1 MPPHRLS
8 EREQRVLDEME
19 RALRRDRR
27 FDRRMRALRPGRRS
41 LAARTAGYVPRRRTV
56 AGLLTVS
63 LTLMVTGIVTSAP
76 AVIWAFAVLWP
87 VTLCA
92 VFRLLCHWTEG
103 AGG

>member
-63 LTLMVTGIVTSAP
+63 LTLMA
-76 AVIWAFAVLWP
+76 
-87 VTLCA
+87 LCA